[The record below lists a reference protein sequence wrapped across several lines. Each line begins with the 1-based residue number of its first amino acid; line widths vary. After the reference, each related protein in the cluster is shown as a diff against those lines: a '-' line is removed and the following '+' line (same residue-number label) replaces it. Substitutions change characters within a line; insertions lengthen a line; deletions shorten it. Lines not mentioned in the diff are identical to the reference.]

1 MKITNF
7 TERQNAYIDLEK
19 FEQTLELFE
28 NYNLDTELIES
39 KIKEI
44 EKAIYLFGYHYLIN
58 KSYNTINKNNNKHGY

>member
-44 EKAIYLFGYHYLIN
+44 EKAIYLFEVSLLN
-58 KSYNTINKNNNKHGY
+58 K

>member
-28 NYNLDTELIES
+28 NYDLNAELIES
-39 KIKEI
+39 KVKEI
-44 EKAIYLFGYHYLIN
+44 EKAIYLFEISLLN
-58 KSYNTINKNNNKHGY
+58 K